1 MLSATVLKDITP
13 RRLGFPKKKKFH
25 NLTVF
30 QLFQK
35 SQTLGTAL
43 RLIFEGI
50 CSIKVCRKP

>member
-13 RRLGFPKKKKFH
+13 RRLGIPKKKFH